1 MLGIPLALFTGKLD
15 ISSLQVGTI
24 LLKAQPVPA
33 VRINLHQMDAY
44 PLVAHGKLAGEIYAY
59 CKAAIQQPDT
69 SNRHLEVYAP
79 CHLVRDAQS
88 GQLSALVQNII
99 WYTSEDLRSKAA
111 ESLLDVL
118 SGRGGESFQFC
129 NEPFLRIE
137 INMNK
142 R

>member
-1 MLGIPLALFTGKLD
+1 MLGIPFALFSGKFD

-24 LLKAQPVPA
+24 LLKNQPVPA
-33 VRINLHQMDAY
+33 VRINLYQMDAY

-59 CKAAIQQPDT
+59 CRAAIQQPEN
-69 SNRHLEVYAP
+69 NRHLEVVAP

-99 WYTSEDLRSKAA
+99 WYTSENVRVKAA
-111 ESLLDVL
+111 EALLEILD
-118 SGRGGESFQFC
+118 GKGGESFQFC